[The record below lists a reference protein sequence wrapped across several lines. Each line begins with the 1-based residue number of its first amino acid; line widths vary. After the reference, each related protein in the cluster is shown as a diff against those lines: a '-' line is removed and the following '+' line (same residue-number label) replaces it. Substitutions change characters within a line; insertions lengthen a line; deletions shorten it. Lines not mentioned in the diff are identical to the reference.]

1 MITAIRYNNYK
12 HLHAE
17 DRLSK
22 YMKQADRIKMRNSS
36 CTIIV
41 GDFNISFSV
50 INRTL
55 KKSMRKEIEGSIH

>member
-22 YMKQADRIKMRNSS
+22 YMKQKQ
-36 CTIIV
+36 TE
-41 GDFNISFSV
+41 
-50 INRTL
+50 L
-55 KKSMRKEIEGSIH
+55 KWEIAVVQ